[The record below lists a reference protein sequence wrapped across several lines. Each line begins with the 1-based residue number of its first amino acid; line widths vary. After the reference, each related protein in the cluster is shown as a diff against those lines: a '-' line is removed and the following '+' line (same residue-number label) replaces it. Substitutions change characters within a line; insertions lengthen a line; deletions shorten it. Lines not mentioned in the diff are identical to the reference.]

1 MVGFDVVVVVEH
13 LLLHVVSNYWNSITC
28 LCVPAVPSSPST
40 KNLLRRF
47 RRTTASSLSLKES
60 VHVVCGVGGAV
71 GTRQVSRHSGLP
83 VEDVVPHMDA
93 WRLCA

>member
-1 MVGFDVVVVVEH
+1 
-13 LLLHVVSNYWNSITC
+13 
-28 LCVPAVPSSPST
+28 
-40 KNLLRRF
+40 
-47 RRTTASSLSLKES
+47 
-60 VHVVCGVGGAV
+60 VCGVGGAV